1 MKSKHEIFI
10 KEVRSKGLMA
20 AIEFKNN
27 HDALKVYNKI
37 AKDGLVT
44 TLIQGNTIRITPPLV
59 IEKKDLIKGI
69 EIISTNI
76 E

>member
-1 MKSKHEIFI
+1 MIKKRNGDLLSKLLNQLKLKHEIFI

-37 AKDGLVT
+37 SSGKDGLVQQ
-44 TLIQGNTIRITPPLV
+44 L
-59 IEKKDLIKGI
+59 
-69 EIISTNI
+69 
-76 E
+76 